1 MKFLPTPRTEARIDT
16 NVSRGAE
23 MAGTVLVFF
32 LIGLGVDAWLGTT
45 PAFMIGLVVF
55 SVVGQFVRTWY
66 VYRDEMDR
74 LQRERAEAREGR
86 QR

>member
-16 NVSRGAE
+16 NVSRGTE
-23 MAGTVLVFF
+23 MAGTVLVFL
-32 LIGLGVDAWLGTT
+32 LIGLGVDAWLGTM

-86 QR
+86 PR

>member
-1 MKFLPTPRTEARIDT
+1 LKFLPTPRTEARIDT
-16 NVSRGAE
+16 SVSRGTE
-23 MAGTVLVFF
+23 MAGTVLVF
-32 LIGLGVDAWLGTT
+32 LLVGLALDTWLGTT

-86 QR
+86 PR

>member
-86 QR
+86 RR